1 MYHHCFNIYTFCLN
15 CFYLWFCYQ
24 FINFVYNPDN
34 MANKQERQHIMGLN
48 ARIGVIGILGVL
60 LIVCFS
66 STQLSSS
73 NAYGQNSTASQP
85 QTQSSNFVIV
95 PVHQHL
101 GDNKSDISAQG
112 YPYRGDVSDR
122 YTFTINTTPV
132 GQGYL
137 LAQVFGSSF
146 QGHLITING
155 QNVTDFNGNF
165 GATGQRN
172 WGTLAAIVD
181 DTVLKQGAN
190 TIQIQRNADSTDNFL
205 VDNII
210 INWQQQQQQ

>member
-1 MYHHCFNIYTFCLN
+1 MT
-15 CFYLWFCYQ
+15 
-24 FINFVYNPDN
+24 
-34 MANKQERQHIMGLN
+34 NKQQDKQQITGLN

-60 LIVCFS
+60 LVICFF
-66 STQLSSS
+66 STQSSI
-73 NAYGQNSTASQP
+73 NAYGQNSTPPQP
-85 QTQSSNFVIV
+85 QTQSSSFVIV
-95 PVHQHL
+95 PIHQHL
-101 GDNKSDISAQG
+101 GDNKSDISAPS

-146 QGHLITING
+146 QGHMITING

-165 GATGQRN
+165 GATGKRN
-172 WGTLAAIVD
+172 WGTLTAIVD
-181 DTVLKQGAN
+181 DNVLNQGTN
-190 TIQIQRNADSTDNFL
+190 TIQIQRNSDSTDNFL
-205 VDNII
+205 IDNII